1 MEMEFYT
8 LLSFGCLVGMQ
19 HALEADH
26 LTAVAAM
33 STGRLSRHALVLRG
47 GFWGLGHTITLL
59 AICGVLLVA
68 GKAVSP
74 RTEAVLEALVGV
86 MLIVLGAGV
95 LRSLWKKRP
104 HLHVHE
110 HAPGVRHL
118 HWHTH
123 SGDTPHSQ
131 SPHRHGHADI
141 GLVRALT
148 VGMMHGAA
156 GSAGL
161 LVLAATADSI
171 VNALGYV
178 LAFGAG
184 SIIGMAALS
193 FVASFP
199 LKLMEHSAG
208 WFNTAAV
215 TCIGCSAV
223 FIGGGLIVENWTVA
237 LP

>member
-1 MEMEFYT
+1 MEYYT
-8 LLSFGCLVGMQ
+8 LLLFGCLVGMQ

-33 STGRLSRHALVLRG
+33 STGRVSRRALVLRG

-59 AICGVLLVA
+59 AICAVLLVVGETISA
-68 GKAVSP
+68 
-74 RTEAVLEALVGV
+74 RTEAVLEGIVGV
-86 MLIVLGAGV
+86 MLVLLGASV

-104 HLHVHE
+104 HFHVHE
-110 HAPGVRHL
+110 HGTNERHL

-123 SGDTPHSQ
+123 SGDAPHSQ
-131 SPHRHGHADI
+131 SAHLHEHADL

-148 VGMMHGAA
+148 VGMVHGAA

-161 LVLAATADSI
+161 LVLAAAADS
-171 VNALGYV
+171 VLNALGYV

-199 LKLMEHSAG
+199 LKLMERSAS

-215 TCIGCSAV
+215 TCIGCAAV
-223 FIGGGLIVENWTVA
+223 VIGGSLLVESWAVA

>member
-1 MEMEFYT
+1 
-8 LLSFGCLVGMQ
+8 
-19 HALEADH
+19 
-26 LTAVAAM
+26 
-33 STGRLSRHALVLRG
+33 
-47 GFWGLGHTITLL
+47 
-59 AICGVLLVA
+59 
-68 GKAVSP
+68 
-74 RTEAVLEALVGV
+74 
-86 MLIVLGAGV
+86 MLILLGANV

-104 HLHVHE
+104 HFHVHE
-110 HAPGVRHL
+110 HDTGVRHL

-123 SGDTPHSQ
+123 SSDMPHSQ
-131 SPHRHGHADI
+131 SAHRHRHADL

-148 VGMMHGAA
+148 VGMVHGAA

-161 LVLAATADSI
+161 LVLAAAADSV

-199 LKLMEHSAG
+199 LKLMERSAG

-215 TCIGCSAV
+215 MCIGCVAV
-223 FIGGGLIVENWTVA
+223 AIGGALIVQSWAVA

>member
-1 MEMEFYT
+1 MEYYT
-8 LLSFGCLVGMQ
+8 LLLFGCLVGMQ

-33 STGRLSRHALVLRG
+33 STGRVSRRALVLRG

-59 AICGVLLVA
+59 SICAVLLVIGETISA
-68 GKAVSP
+68 
-74 RTEAVLEALVGV
+74 RTEAALEAIVGV
-86 MLIVLGAGV
+86 MLVLLGANV

-104 HLHVHE
+104 HFHVHE
-110 HAPGVRHL
+110 HDTGVRHL

-123 SGDTPHSQ
+123 SSDMPHSR
-131 SPHRHGHADI
+131 SAHRHRHADL

-148 VGMMHGAA
+148 VGMVHGAA

-161 LVLAATADSI
+161 LVLAAAADS
-171 VNALGYV
+171 VFNALGYV

-199 LKLMEHSAG
+199 LKLMERSAG

-215 TCIGCSAV
+215 ACIGCVAV
-223 FIGGGLIVENWTVA
+223 FIGGGLIVQSWAVA

>member
-1 MEMEFYT
+1 MEYYT
-8 LLSFGCLVGMQ
+8 LLLFGCLVGMQ

-33 STGRLSRHALVLRG
+33 STGRVSRRALVLRG

-68 GKAVSP
+68 GKAISP
-74 RTEAVLEALVGV
+74 RAEAVLEALVGV
-86 MLIVLGAGV
+86 MLVLLGASV
-95 LRSLWKKRP
+95 LRSLWRKRP
-104 HLHVHE
+104 HFHVHE
-110 HAPGVRHL
+110 HSPGVRHL
-118 HWHTH
+118 HWHAH
-123 SGDTPHSQ
+123 SGDNPHSQ

-141 GLVRALT
+141 GLARALT
-148 VGMMHGAA
+148 VGMVHGAA

-161 LVLAATADSI
+161 LVLAATADS
-171 VNALGYV
+171 VLNALGYV

-184 SIIGMAALS
+184 SIVGMAALS

-199 LKLMEHSAG
+199 LKLMERSAG
-208 WFNTAAV
+208 WFNTVAV
-215 TCIGCSAV
+215 SCIGCAAV
-223 FIGGGLIVENWTVA
+223 FIGGGLIVENWAAA